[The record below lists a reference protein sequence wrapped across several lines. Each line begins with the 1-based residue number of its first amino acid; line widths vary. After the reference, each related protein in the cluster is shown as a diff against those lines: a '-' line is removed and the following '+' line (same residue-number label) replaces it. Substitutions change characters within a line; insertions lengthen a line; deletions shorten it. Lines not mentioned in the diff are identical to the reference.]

1 MRRAMVL
8 SLMALPV
15 VVGVAFAQTSTTRRQ
30 SQDEQTLW
38 RLERVYFAHLANREF
53 EALENFWHP
62 DFIGWPSH
70 SPEPVGRSSA
80 QGSLEDLM
88 ATVKELSVRLRPL
101 AVTFHGDVAVV
112 HYFIDLEQEDLDGQI
127 TEYSLRITHTWVR
140 SDGQWR
146 ILGGMSAQ

>member
-1 MRRAMVL
+1 MRRATVL
-8 SLMALPV
+8 SLMALSFIV
-15 VVGVAFAQTSTTRRQ
+15 SAASAQTSTTKSQ
-30 SQDEQTLW
+30 SQDEQALW
-38 RLERVYFAHLANREF
+38 DLEKAYFAHLTNREF
-53 EALENFWHP
+53 EALEDFWHP

-70 SPEPVGRSSA
+70 SPEPVGRDNA

-101 AVTFHGDVAVV
+101 TATIHGDVAVV
-112 HYFIDLEQEDLDGQI
+112 NYFIDLEQEDLDGQT
-127 TEYSLRITHTWVR
+127 TEYALRITHTWVR